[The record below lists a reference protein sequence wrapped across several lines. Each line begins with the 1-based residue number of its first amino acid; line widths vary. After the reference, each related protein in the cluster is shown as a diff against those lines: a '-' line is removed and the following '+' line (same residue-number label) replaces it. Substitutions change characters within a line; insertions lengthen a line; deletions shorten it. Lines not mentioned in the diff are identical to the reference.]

1 MQESQQQVRGRPKY
15 QTYQNF
21 KGRKSNS
28 LMNLCGKKHHSDLE
42 IRSISLLYRATV
54 LMFPVYIY
62 LQYYHIVCR
71 DFCRQSS
78 THTRALTRT
87 YMYVVAW
94 WQAEESTQ
102 VAVIPNDSYTRT
114 TIVYAFFLFFSICL
128 SKVPPTRLDDERTE
142 SRFSLVLNQRH
153 TIYVWFLRF
162 LISSTPPLRWNFVL
176 SFS

>member
-28 LMNLCGKKHHSDLE
+28 LMNLCGKKYHSDLE

-54 LMFPVYIY
+54 SMCSVYIY
-62 LQYYHIVCR
+62 LYYICICIYYHIVSP

-94 WQAEESTQ
+94 WQAGEHTGSSGL
-102 VAVIPNDSYTRT
+102 IRT
-114 TIVYAFFLFFSICL
+114 TIICIFPFLFFF
-128 SKVPPTRLDDERTE
+128 TFE
-142 SRFSLVLNQRH
+142 Q
-153 TIYVWFLRF
+153 
-162 LISSTPPLRWNFVL
+162 SSTDAAC
-176 SFS
+176 